1 MDFLY
6 TIVIPAV
13 LLSVMVGLG
22 LSLTVADFKR
32 VIAFPKAA
40 VIGLTSQIVLLPLLA
55 FLLALLL
62 APTPEI
68 AVGAVVLAA
77 CPGGVTSNA
86 YVFAARADLALSV
99 TLTAVASF
107 ITVFTI
113 PLLIYLALQVFI
125 QQGELLD
132 LPMLQIFRTLV
143 MFTIIPLAV
152 GMTCNALWP
161 NFSQRVVER
170 LLRRVTV
177 GVLMFVIVTAAIA
190 SYASIRENF
199 LQAGLLVLGLNV
211 LSMGMGY
218 GIARC
223 FKLPISQVISI
234 TYEVGVQNLS
244 LALLVTLVILDSP
257 LLAIT
262 TLLYAVVMPVIA
274 LGFLAIARRILA
286 ADAMS
291 RNRAADARY

>member
-22 LSLTVADFKR
+22 LTLTVADFKR

-55 FLLALLL
+55 FAIALLL

-68 AVGAVVLAA
+68 AVGAIILAA

-113 PLLIYLALQVFI
+113 PLLTYLALQAFI
-125 QQGELLD
+125 QQGELPD
-132 LPMLQIFRTLV
+132 LPMLQMFRMLV

-152 GMTCNALWP
+152 GMTCNTLWP
-161 NFSQRVVER
+161 DFAQSVVEK

-177 GVLMFVIVTAAIA
+177 GILVFVIVTAAIA
-190 SYASIRENF
+190 SYDAIRENF
-199 LQAGLLVLGLNV
+199 LQAGLLVLGLNL

-218 GIARC
+218 GLSRS
-223 FKLPISQVISI
+223 FKLPIGQVISI

-244 LALLVTLVILDSP
+244 LALLVTLVILESP

-274 LGFLAIARRILA
+274 LGFLVIARRMLA
-286 ADAMS
+286 SEES
-291 RNRAADARY
+291 RRAATKS

>member
-1 MDFLY
+1 MDILY
-6 TIVIPAV
+6 SIVIPTV
-13 LLSVMVGLG
+13 LLSVMMGLG
-22 LSLTVADFKR
+22 LTLTIADLKR

-40 VIGLTSQIVLLPLLA
+40 FIGLTSQIVLLPLLA
-55 FLLALLL
+55 FVLAVLL

-68 AVGAVVLAA
+68 AVGAIILAA

-113 PLLIYLALQVFI
+113 PLLTYLALQVFI
-125 QQGELLD
+125 QQGELPD
-132 LPMLQIFRTLV
+132 MPVLQMFRTLAT
-143 MFTIIPLAV
+143 FTIIPLAV

-161 NFSQRVVER
+161 DFSRRVVEK

-177 GVLMFVIVTAAIA
+177 AVLMFVIVTAAIA
-190 SYASIRENF
+190 SYEAIRENF
-199 LQAGLLVLGLNV
+199 LQTGLLVVGLNL

-218 GIARC
+218 AIGRS
-223 FKLPISQVISI
+223 FRLPTSQVITI
-234 TYEVGVQNLS
+234 TSEVGVQNLS
-244 LALLVTLVILDSP
+244 LALLVTLVILQSP

-262 TLLYAVVMPVIA
+262 TLIYAVVMPVVA
-274 LGFLAIARRILA
+274 LGFIAVARRMLA
-286 ADAMS
+286 AEESMKVVAKG
-291 RNRAADARY
+291 